1 MGNYENLSKE
11 ELLKIV
17 EKQEKELKSKKY
29 GLVWDSEREPEQV
42 VLDCENNLPILK
54 RVKTKEIKTN
64 DEADNILIEG
74 DNYHALSVLN
84 YTHKGKIDV
93 IYIDPPYNTGAQD
106 WKYNNRFV
114 DENDGFKHSKWL
126 NMMEKRLNLAKNLL
140 SQKGIICV
148 TIDDY
153 EYANLKLLLDKVFS
167 VENYLGTITIRNN
180 PAGRSTT
187 KEISVTHEYALFY
200 GIDRNSKVSRL
211 KRTEKQLARYD
222 QEDGL
227 GKFEWVNFRKP
238 GSLKKESPSMFYPL
252 FISDKYIRIPKI
264 TWDNERREWILR
276 ESKLENEEIIYPIDE
291 DGKER
296 RWRWGVER
304 LKNEISDLK
313 PKRQKGVL
321 QVYSKGRMNFE
332 EIIPMTWWD
341 KKEYSSTAYGANLL
355 KEIFSELQV
364 FTYPK
369 SLFAVIDC
377 IKVMTNKEDAIV
389 LDFFAGSGTTG
400 HAVLEMNK
408 EDGGKRKFI
417 LCTNNENNICEEV
430 TYPRI
435 NKVINGYKYEGKT
448 KTNLFEKKITWTD
461 FSKKANEIKEE
472 IEEIIEEHK
481 DNFDKI
487 EKKIEEGK
495 INIVGIKDIKDKKE
509 GLGGNLQYFKTGF
522 VKKTKNRDQL
532 KVNLTHQC
540 TEMLCVKENI
550 FNEEKAEED
559 YKIFSSN
566 KKDKFLCIYYNFI
579 DESFEQFIKEIKQI
593 KEEKVIYMFSL
604 DNTIDK
610 DFFKGVK
617 NYRIEPIPQ
626 NILDI
631 YKQLV
636 KMNKKKL

>member
-1 MGNYENLSKE
+1 MGNYESLSKE
-11 ELLKIV
+11 ELIKIV

-93 IYIDPPYNTGAQD
+93 IYIDPPYNLGKKD
-106 WKYNNRFV
+106 FIYNDRFV
-114 DENDGFKHSKWL
+114 DKEDGYRHSKWL
-126 NMMEKRLNLAKNLL
+126 NFMEKRLKLAKELL
-140 SQKGIICV
+140 HEKGVLFIS
-148 TIDDY
+148 IDDV
-153 EYANLKLLLDKVFS
+153 EYANLKLLCDKIFQYENFITPIIWQSKTGSSDSKTIDTTTEYTLVYAKQKELVEFSFNTEGHQLKRYRNRDEYYHRRGPFYFDTLDRGGLSYSDSLNYPIECPDGTLSYPNGRLEYINDGWNWKWSKNKVSWGIENGFIEIKKTTEKVS
-167 VENYLGTITIRNN
+167 GWTVYYKNYLFVNNEDNLIERSISHKNLITNIKTGEG
-180 PAGRSTT
+180 AKLIKEMFGAQIFKYT
-187 KEISVTHEYALFY
+187 KPVSYIKKLLSLIDVKNDIS
-200 GIDRNSKVSRL
+200 
-211 KRTEKQLARYD
+211 
-222 QEDGL
+222 
-227 GKFEWVNFRKP
+227 
-238 GSLKKESPSMFYPL
+238 
-252 FISDKYIRIPKI
+252 
-264 TWDNERREWILR
+264 ILD
-276 ESKLENEEIIYPIDE
+276 Y
-291 DGKER
+291 
-296 RWRWGVER
+296 
-304 LKNEISDLK
+304 
-313 PKRQKGVL
+313 
-321 QVYSKGRMNFE
+321 
-332 EIIPMTWWD
+332 
-341 KKEYSSTAYGANLL
+341 
-355 KEIFSELQV
+355 
-364 FTYPK
+364 
-369 SLFAVIDC
+369 
-377 IKVMTNKEDAIV
+377 
-389 LDFFAGSGTTG
+389 FAGTGTTG

>member
-54 RVKTKEIKTN
+54 KVKTKEIKTN

-93 IYIDPPYNTGAQD
+93 IYIDPPYNLGKKD
-106 WKYNNRFV
+106 FIYNDRFV
-114 DENDGFKHSKWL
+114 DKEDGYRHSKWL
-126 NMMEKRLNLAKNLL
+126 NFMEKRLKLAKELL
-140 SQKGIICV
+140 HEKGVLFIS
-148 TIDDY
+148 IDDV
-153 EYANLKLLLDKVFS
+153 EYANLKLLCDKIFQYENFITPIIWQSKTGSSDSKTIDTTTEYTLVYAKQKELVEFSFNTEGHQLKRYRNRDEYYHRRGPFYFDTLDRGGLSYSDSLNYPIECPDGTLSYPNGRLEYINDGWNWKWSKNKVSWGIENGFIEIKKTTEKVS
-167 VENYLGTITIRNN
+167 GWTVYYKNYLFVNNEDNLIERSISHKNLITNIKTGEG
-180 PAGRSTT
+180 AKLIKEMFGAQIFKYT
-187 KEISVTHEYALFY
+187 KPVSYIKKLLSLIDVKNDIS
-200 GIDRNSKVSRL
+200 
-211 KRTEKQLARYD
+211 
-222 QEDGL
+222 
-227 GKFEWVNFRKP
+227 
-238 GSLKKESPSMFYPL
+238 
-252 FISDKYIRIPKI
+252 
-264 TWDNERREWILR
+264 ILD
-276 ESKLENEEIIYPIDE
+276 Y
-291 DGKER
+291 
-296 RWRWGVER
+296 
-304 LKNEISDLK
+304 
-313 PKRQKGVL
+313 
-321 QVYSKGRMNFE
+321 
-332 EIIPMTWWD
+332 
-341 KKEYSSTAYGANLL
+341 
-355 KEIFSELQV
+355 
-364 FTYPK
+364 
-369 SLFAVIDC
+369 
-377 IKVMTNKEDAIV
+377 
-389 LDFFAGSGTTG
+389 FAGTGTTG

-435 NKVINGYKYEGKT
+435 KNVIKGYKYKGKN
-448 KTNLFEKKITWTD
+448 KTLLYEKKITWTD

-472 IEEIIEEHK
+472 IEELIEEHK

>member
-1 MGNYENLSKE
+1 
-11 ELLKIV
+11 
-17 EKQEKELKSKKY
+17 
-29 GLVWDSEREPEQV
+29 
-42 VLDCENNLPILK
+42 
-54 RVKTKEIKTN
+54 
-64 DEADNILIEG
+64 
-74 DNYHALSVLN
+74 
-84 YTHKGKIDV
+84 
-93 IYIDPPYNTGAQD
+93 
-106 WKYNNRFV
+106 
-114 DENDGFKHSKWL
+114 
-126 NMMEKRLNLAKNLL
+126 
-140 SQKGIICV
+140 
-148 TIDDY
+148 
-153 EYANLKLLLDKVFS
+153 
-167 VENYLGTITIRNN
+167 
-180 PAGRSTT
+180 
-187 KEISVTHEYALFY
+187 
-200 GIDRNSKVSRL
+200 
-211 KRTEKQLARYD
+211 
-222 QEDGL
+222 
-227 GKFEWVNFRKP
+227 
-238 GSLKKESPSMFYPL
+238 
-252 FISDKYIRIPKI
+252 
-264 TWDNERREWILR
+264 
-276 ESKLENEEIIYPIDE
+276 
-291 DGKER
+291 
-296 RWRWGVER
+296 
-304 LKNEISDLK
+304 
-313 PKRQKGVL
+313 
-321 QVYSKGRMNFE
+321 
-332 EIIPMTWWD
+332 
-341 KKEYSSTAYGANLL
+341 
-355 KEIFSELQV
+355 
-364 FTYPK
+364 
-369 SLFAVIDC
+369 
-377 IKVMTNKEDAIV
+377 
-389 LDFFAGSGTTG
+389 
-400 HAVLEMNK
+400 MNK

-472 IEEIIEEHK
+472 IEELIEEHK